1 MRGNSQKAQRILRIS
16 TGARVDAR
24 EVPRSIPGSRLPV
37 MQIDYIRLSRV
48 ILRIAAPVRFAR
60 CAAGERRSF
69 DGKPT
74 CPGSIEELLSH
85 AREPL
90 WKCAKSSGLSPNF
103 RA

>member
-1 MRGNSQKAQRILRIS
+1 
-16 TGARVDAR
+16 
-24 EVPRSIPGSRLPV
+24 

-48 ILRIAAPVRFAR
+48 FLRIAAPVRFAR

-69 DGKPT
+69 DGK
-74 CPGSIEELLSH
+74 PGSIEELLSH

-90 WKCAKSSGLSPNF
+90 WKCAKSSGLSANF